1 MFSNVPRISSD
12 GKVKCKAI
20 PVPSIPSTHTD
31 IKPLPRLYQS
41 LANIVLPSPHLQN
54 YTTMPPKRT
63 AEDMG
68 SSDEHHMSPS
78 SRPRIENSDDS
89 RGSQGNIPSPGHSPG
104 EGAGP
109 SKNKSGSSK
118 SKKSSRKKA
127 FVPPET
133 ADLLVE
139 FYANNP
145 AFYDKEDQYYSNNVV
160 KLELLNGISEVVGL
174 PVSTITTWYTSQRR
188 YYNEHCKKLAKS
200 GSAARKPTEHAQWI
214 VIFFCLFRWAYPTKD
229 HTYYKTIC

>member
-20 PVPSIPSTHTD
+20 PIPSIPSTHTD

-89 RGSQGNIPSPGHSPG
+89 RGSHALPRRHKYVIRNT
-104 EGAGP
+104 
-109 SKNKSGSSK
+109 SS
-118 SKKSSRKKA
+118 
-127 FVPPET
+127 
-133 ADLLVE
+133 
-139 FYANNP
+139 
-145 AFYDKEDQYYSNNVV
+145 
-160 KLELLNGISEVVGL
+160 ISDGQA
-174 PVSTITTWYTSQRR
+174 VSFIF
-188 YYNEHCKKLAKS
+188 
-200 GSAARKPTEHAQWI
+200 QWI
-214 VIFFCLFRWAYPTKD
+214 LVVMTLMSMAHEIRCLWWPPHGAVLFCYSVASAHNGQKYHDR
-229 HTYYKTIC
+229 